1 MEQFRNFIGGQFA
14 DAIDGRKLDVIEPA
28 TGAVYAQVARSGT
41 EDVGRAVQAAQG
53 AFPEW
58 SGMGA
63 SARSE
68 RMLKLAQLIEDDL
81 ERFARAESVD
91 TGKPI
96 ALARSVDIPRAVENF
111 RFFAT
116 AILHTETAAHF
127 MDATP
132 TGGTAINY
140 TLRAPRGVA
149 GLISPWNLPLYL
161 LSWKIAPAIAT
172 GNTCI
177 AKPSEVTPATA
188 TLLAE
193 KLNDASIPAGAVN
206 IVHGLGDECGAKIVE
221 HDGVR
226 AVSFTGSTG
235 VGKWIGESCG
245 RALKPVSLELGGK
258 NPTVVFDD
266 ADMDEAL
273 PTSVRAAFA
282 NQGQICLCGSRLL
295 VQAGVYDEFVRA
307 FIERTKAITI
317 GDPLDEKTQHGAS
330 VSAAH
335 LEKIERAVDRAREL
349 GGNILTGGRRV
360 PAAELPERCAGGYF
374 YEPTAIAGLA
384 NECDVIQEEI
394 FGPVVTIQRFKDER
408 EAIEL
413 ANSTAFGLAAS
424 VWTSDLNRAHRVAH
438 AIDSGIV
445 WINCWMLRD
454 LRTPFGGMKA
464 SGVGREGGNEALRF
478 FTEPKNVCIAHN
490 RDTP

>member
-140 TLRAPRGVA
+140 TMRSPRGVA

-172 GNTCI
+172 PSSGAISQRYERRPKPDEKAAADEPDLKPNMATPPTLSASSGQIGC
-177 AKPSEVTPATA
+177 ADNPCSKPSQAKRTFQEQNRP
-188 TLLAE
+188 
-193 KLNDASIPAGAVN
+193 
-206 IVHGLGDECGAKIVE
+206 VHWADEAAGDEMIREAY
-221 HDGVR
+221 
-226 AVSFTGSTG
+226 
-235 VGKWIGESCG
+235 G
-245 RALKPVSLELGGK
+245 RA
-258 NPTVVFDD
+258 
-266 ADMDEAL
+266 AL
-273 PTSVRAAFA
+273 
-282 NQGQICLCGSRLL
+282 Q
-295 VQAGVYDEFVRA
+295 D
-307 FIERTKAITI
+307 
-317 GDPLDEKTQHGAS
+317 
-330 VSAAH
+330 
-335 LEKIERAVDRAREL
+335 
-349 GGNILTGGRRV
+349 
-360 PAAELPERCAGGYF
+360 
-374 YEPTAIAGLA
+374 GL
-384 NECDVIQEEI
+384 
-394 FGPVVTIQRFKDER
+394 
-408 EAIEL
+408 
-413 ANSTAFGLAAS
+413 
-424 VWTSDLNRAHRVAH
+424 
-438 AIDSGIV
+438 
-445 WINCWMLRD
+445 
-454 LRTPFGGMKA
+454 
-464 SGVGREGGNEALRF
+464 
-478 FTEPKNVCIAHN
+478 
-490 RDTP
+490 